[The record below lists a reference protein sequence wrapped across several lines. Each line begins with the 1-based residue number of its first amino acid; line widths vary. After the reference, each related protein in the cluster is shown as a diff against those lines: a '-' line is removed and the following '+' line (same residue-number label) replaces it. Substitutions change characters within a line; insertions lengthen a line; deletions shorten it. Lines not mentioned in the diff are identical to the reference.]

1 MHTEIKSIQD
11 EMKSQLDGLKNIKTS
26 YDDTKENSTQEMRR
40 GSLGE
45 NVEGK
50 CSTTFTAISQV
61 LQGLRM
67 QIIPLWKG
75 IFIILTL
82 V

>member
-1 MHTEIKSIQD
+1 MTGSVYYTAVK
-11 EMKSQLDGLKNIKTS
+11 K
-26 YDDTKENSTQEMRR
+26 NSTQEVLLR
-40 GSLGE
+40 GLEE